1 MKNTAPEKLTFWYK
15 LSYSSASIGL
25 NILAITISTWL
36 LYFYSPPPD
45 SGRTI
50 YLPIGVVG
58 AIMTFISLWDA
69 VIDPFIGHWS
79 DNLRSKLGRRRPFI
93 LFSLPFIGAAMVL
106 LWMPPTGSTWL
117 TAGFLLLVMLV
128 YSTAYS
134 LAGIPYDA
142 TMAELANDNAERI
155 SLSSWKSVFGIIGV
169 MIGSLLI
176 APLFE
181 TQGAL
186 FMGAVTAGVGF
197 VTILLTIPAIRNTHK
212 EIGEQMG
219 VIAGLKHTVKNK
231 PFQAMLASTLLVH
244 IAYAMITANLPYFV
258 TVVVGGSEGDVGLYL
273 GVVVILMIL
282 ATPIWSLLGKRI
294 GNAKLMRWSMG
305 LLAVMAS
312 LNFFVGQ
319 IDFLPTNILA
329 YITMGLIGPF
339 LGGYFILAYS
349 MMGNVVDYDELLT
362 NRRREAVFYGTFS
375 LAVGIG
381 PSMAAIILPFL
392 LEQFGY
398 TVQNPLGIRLAFPV
412 ISLLILL
419 GLWAFRKYNLGDSVE
434 ETRQNLGLNKQEGQ
448 DG

>member
-79 DNLRSKLGRRRPFI
+79 DNLRSKLGRRKPFI
-93 LFSLPFIGAAMVL
+93 FFSLPFIGTAMVL

-212 EIGEQMG
+212 EIGDQMG
-219 VIAGLKHTVKNK
+219 VLAGFKHTVKNK
-231 PFQAMLASTLLVH
+231 PFQAMLVSTLLVH

-258 TVVVGGSEGDVGLYL
+258 TVVVGGSEGDVGIYL

-282 ATPIWSLLGKRI
+282 ATPVWSLLGKRV
-294 GNAKLMRWSMG
+294 GNARLMRWSMA

-312 LNFFVGQ
+312 VNFFVGQ
-319 IDFLPTNILA
+319 IDILPTQVLA
-329 YITMGLIGPF
+329 FITMGLIGPF

-362 NRRREAVFYGTFS
+362 NRRREAIFYGTFS

-381 PSMAAIILPFL
+381 PSLASIILPIL

-398 TVQNPLGIRLAFPV
+398 TVNNPLGIRLAFPV

-419 GLWAFRKYNLGDSVE
+419 GLWAFRGYNLGDSVE
-434 ETRQNLGLNKQEGQ
+434 ETRRNLRLDTEEFQN
-448 DG
+448 D

>member
-1 MKNTAPEKLTFWYK
+1 MPSNGPKKLSFWYR

-58 AIMTFISLWDA
+58 GIMTFISLWDA

-79 DNLRSKLGRRRPFI
+79 DNLRSKWGRRKPFI
-93 LFSLPFIGAAMVL
+93 LFSLPFIVAAMVL
-106 LWMPPTGSTWL
+106 LWMPPAGRTWL

-142 TMAELANDNAERI
+142 TMAELANDNHERI
-155 SLSSWKSVFGIIGV
+155 SLSSWKSVFGIMGV

-181 TQGAL
+181 SQGAV
-186 FMGAVTAGVGF
+186 FMGSVTAGVGF

-212 EIGEQMG
+212 DIGDQMG
-219 VIAGLKHTVKNK
+219 VIEGLKHTLRNK

-258 TVVVGGSEGDVGLYL
+258 TLVIGGTEGDVGTYL
-273 GVVVILMIL
+273 GVVVITMIL
-282 ATPIWSLLGKRI
+282 ATPLWSWLGKKM
-294 GNAKLMRWSMG
+294 GNARLMRWSMG
-305 LLAVMAS
+305 LLALMAS

-319 IDFLPTNILA
+319 VTFLPTQILA
-329 YITMGLIGPF
+329 FITLGLIGPF

-349 MMGNVVDYDELLT
+349 MMGNVVDYDEHLT
-362 NRRREAVFYGTFS
+362 QRRREAIFYGTFS

-381 PSMAAIILPFL
+381 PSIASIILPFL
-392 LEQFGY
+392 LNQFGY
-398 TVQNPLGIRLAFPV
+398 TLENPLGVRLAFPA
-412 ISLLILL
+412 ISLLIFL
-419 GLWAFRKYNLGDSVE
+419 GLWAFKPYNLGDSIE
-434 ETRQNLGLNKQEGQ
+434 ETRQNLGIEPEGES
-448 DG
+448 DD